1 MSKIKGGDILCAV
14 LDNLGVDTVF
24 GLPGTQNLRLYD
36 SFRRSSI
43 RSVLTTDETAAAFA
57 ANGYYRASGRPAVVA
72 AIPGP
77 GFTNA
82 LTGIAEA
89 WHDSAA
95 LVMIVETNDESPGKD
110 FQLQA
115 VDMQAM
121 AKSVSKAFI
130 NISDSEQVAARV
142 DEAFRLAVSSEPGPV
157 IIEIESPA
165 LHGSARYQ
173 DSMESCADL
182 CAEDYQIDE
191 VIQRISNAGTVT
203 ILAGQ
208 GAFSAGRDLLELA
221 ELLGTPVVTNCSG
234 RGAIPESHELSIAAD
249 FCLGP
254 IDEINSLFDKC
265 DLVLAI
271 GCKFSHNGTSGFEL
285 KISPEKLVRVD
296 SSTEVLVSKNYPA
309 SMSILS
315 DAGHFVR
322 ALLERKE
329 RLSGRSSGFD
339 KMTVAEIR
347 DNIRSKRKDNFKYD
361 PGIKGLSMAEF
372 FHALNSS
379 LSGDACVV
387 TDTGF
392 HQALARNHLRIE
404 SIRGLIV
411 PSDYQSIGY
420 GIPAA
425 IGARFACPKRDVVAI
440 VGDCSFLT
448 SAMEL
453 RTAVREKIDLAVIL
467 LNDGKLGS
475 IRLQQLAAFGEE
487 FSVSLD
493 NPDFSRLAEALGV
506 NYIRLDGNP
515 DASFD
520 KLLRSSG
527 VKLLEVRLD
536 DSPEVEKMRRR
547 SALREKISNSVLGAP
562 LKKLKRWVDGQ

>member
-1 MSKIKGGDILCAV
+1 MSKIKGGEILCAV

-24 GLPGTQNLRLYD
+24 GLPGTQNLKLYD

-43 RSVLTTDETAAAFA
+43 RSILATDETAAAFM
-57 ANGYYRASGRPAVVA
+57 ANGYYRASGKPAVVA

-89 WHDSAA
+89 WHDSVA
-95 LVMIVETNDESPGKD
+95 LIMIVETNDETPGKD

-115 VDMQAM
+115 VDMRAM

-130 NISDSEQVAARV
+130 QIPESESIAARTE
-142 DEAFRLAVSSEPGPV
+142 EAFRLAVSGEPGPV
-157 IIEIESPA
+157 IIEIESSA
-165 LHGSARYQ
+165 LYGSARYQ
-173 DSMESCADL
+173 EPTESCADL

-191 VIQRISNAGTVT
+191 VIHRISGAGRVA

-208 GAFSAGRDLLELA
+208 GAFSAGHDLLKLA
-221 ELLGTPVVTNCSG
+221 ELLGAPVVTNCSG
-234 RGAIPESHELSIAAD
+234 RGAIPESHELSIVAD

-285 KISPEKLVRVD
+285 RISPEKLVRVD
-296 SSTEVLVSKNYPA
+296 SSKRVLESKNYPA
-309 SMSILS
+309 NMSILS
-315 DAGHFVR
+315 DAGSFVR

-329 RLSGRSSGFD
+329 RLSKRSSGFD
-339 KMTVAEIR
+339 KLTVAKISE
-347 DNIRSKRKDNFKYD
+347 NIRSKRKNNSKFD
-361 PGIKGLSMAEF
+361 PGIKGLLMADF

-379 LSGDACVV
+379 LRGDACVV

-392 HQALARNHLRIE
+392 HQALARNYLRIE

-425 IGARFACPKRDVVAI
+425 IGARLACPERDVVAI
-440 VGDCSFLT
+440 VGDCSFMS

-453 RTAVREKIDLAVIL
+453 RTAVRKKIDLAVIL
-467 LNDGKLGS
+467 FNDGKLGS
-475 IRLQQLAAFGEE
+475 IRMQQLAAYGEE

-506 NYIRLDGNP
+506 NYIKLDGNP
-515 DASFD
+515 DAAFER
-520 KLLRSSG
+520 LLRSEG
-527 VKLLEVRLD
+527 VRLLEVRLE
-536 DSPEVEKMRRR
+536 DSPEIEKMRRR
-547 SALREKISNSVLGAP
+547 SALREKVSNSVLGAP